1 MGRKLGYRTRAAA
14 AAFGPL
20 TSFQRAAHCA
30 PHRRGIRR
38 PGRHPPLADAAWFRR
53 PCQAPGEGNT
63 SRPAPPE
70 DDAVLVSPGDEPGTR
85 QAFCE
90 GHVVVYEVDPDT
102 LDNATAGDVLVLRVF
117 APGQDRR

>member
-1 MGRKLGYRTRAAA
+1 MQCLY
-14 AAFGPL
+14 P
-20 TSFQRAAHCA
+20 
-30 PHRRGIRR
+30 
-38 PGRHPPLADAAWFRR
+38 
-53 PCQAPGEGNT
+53 
-63 SRPAPPE
+63 
-70 DDAVLVSPGDEPGTR
+70 PGDEPGTR